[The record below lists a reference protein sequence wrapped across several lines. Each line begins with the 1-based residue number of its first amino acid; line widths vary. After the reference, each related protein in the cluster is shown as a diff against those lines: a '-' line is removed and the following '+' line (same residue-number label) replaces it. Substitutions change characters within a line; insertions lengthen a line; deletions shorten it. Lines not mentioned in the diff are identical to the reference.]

1 MRRNPMKTAAA
12 TNQVSTAATA
22 RSEYPPLRRRCR
34 TRARSRTPP
43 MPRPSINR
51 TSGPRRWRPDRSA
64 GVASRKRFPFGSS
77 LSAIRS
83 GFAPAALLAS
93 LLIVLA
99 RPGLIG
105 PSLAQEVAGG
115 VPRSPAKLKTRRGP
129 GGGVMLWVYVPRG
142 TSLDRIAVT
151 SDADVPESAVW
162 FDLVN
167 PTHEEDKIVER
178 KAGMAVPTREEMQ
191 EIEVTSRL
199 YVENGARYMTA
210 TLMCQSDT
218 DAPKTTPVTFI
229 LSGHRLVTVRYDE
242 PRPFMIVGNKL
253 ARVCSPTVAGESVMM
268 DLLDAVIDRAADIL
282 ERIGSEVDQ
291 ISHDIFEPEGGR
303 ADRTRSYN
311 EILKAIGKKGDLAS
325 KVRESLVSIGRLLLY
340 LANEADSMRWAKESR
355 AQLRGMQRDVH
366 SLSDHAFYLSNKI
379 QFLLD
384 AMLGVVTIEQN
395 NVIKIFSVAAV
406 ALMPPT
412 LIASIYGMNFKHMP
426 ELDWTLGYPVA
437 IALMLLAAALPYF
450 FFKWK
455 KWL

>member
-1 MRRNPMKTAAA
+1 
-12 TNQVSTAATA
+12 
-22 RSEYPPLRRRCR
+22 
-34 TRARSRTPP
+34 
-43 MPRPSINR
+43 
-51 TSGPRRWRPDRSA
+51 
-64 GVASRKRFPFGSS
+64 
-77 LSAIRS
+77 
-83 GFAPAALLAS
+83 
-93 LLIVLA
+93 
-99 RPGLIG
+99 
-105 PSLAQEVAGG
+105 
-115 VPRSPAKLKTRRGP
+115 
-129 GGGVMLWVYVPRG
+129 MLWVYVPRG
-142 TSLDRIAVT
+142 TSLDRIQVT
-151 SDADVPESAVW
+151 SDADVPDSAVW

-167 PTHEEDKIVER
+167 PSQDEDKIVER
-178 KAGMAVPTREEMQ
+178 KVGIAVPTREEMQ

-218 DAPKTTPVTFI
+218 DTPKTTPVTFI
-229 LSGHRLVTVRYDE
+229 LSGHRLITVRYDD

-253 ARVCSPTVAGESVMM
+253 ARVCSPTVPGESVLM

-291 ISHDIFEPEGGR
+291 ISHDIFEPEAGG
-303 ADRTRSYN
+303 ADRARSYN
-311 EILKAIGKKGDLAS
+311 EILKMIGKKGDLAS
-325 KVRESLVSIGRLLLY
+325 KVRESLVSIGRVLLY

-366 SLSDHAFYLSNKI
+366 SLSDHAAYLSNKI

-426 ELDWTLGYPVA
+426 ELDWHLGYPLAVV
-437 IALMLLAAALPYF
+437 LMLFAAALPYF

>member
-1 MRRNPMKTAAA
+1 
-12 TNQVSTAATA
+12 
-22 RSEYPPLRRRCR
+22 
-34 TRARSRTPP
+34 
-43 MPRPSINR
+43 
-51 TSGPRRWRPDRSA
+51 
-64 GVASRKRFPFGSS
+64 
-77 LSAIRS
+77 
-83 GFAPAALLAS
+83 
-93 LLIVLA
+93 
-99 RPGLIG
+99 
-105 PSLAQEVAGG
+105 
-115 VPRSPAKLKTRRGP
+115 
-129 GGGVMLWVYVPRG
+129 MLWVYVPRG
-142 TSLDRIAVT
+142 ASLERVPVT
-151 SDADVPESAVW
+151 SNVDVPDNAVW
-162 FDLVN
+162 FDMVN
-167 PTHEEDKIVER
+167 PTLEEDKLVER
-178 KAGMAVPTREEMQ
+178 QVGVAVPTREEMQ

-218 DAPKTTPVTFI
+218 TAPKTTPVTFI
-229 LSGHRLVTVRYDE
+229 LSGHRLITVRYDE

-253 ARVCSPTVAGESVMM
+253 ARVCPPEVTGESVLM

-282 ERIGSEVDQ
+282 ERIGAEVDQ
-291 ISHDIFEPEGGR
+291 ISHDIFEPEAGG

-311 EILKAIGKKGDLAS
+311 DILKAIGKKGDLAS

-340 LANEADSMRWAKESR
+340 LANEADSMRWAKEPR

-366 SLSDHAFYLSNKI
+366 SLSDHAAYLSNKI

-412 LIASIYGMNFKHMP
+412 LIASIYGMNFKNMP
-426 ELDWTLGYPVA
+426 ELDWQLGYPVA
-437 IALMLLAAALPYF
+437 VVMMIVAAALPYF